1 MFLKCH
7 GWVDLIRLLSQRGC
21 DYMKNTIRFIL
32 LVIGLGLMTFSGVKL
47 WDIYREYDDG
57 DKLYHEYAS
66 KFIIDTVEA
75 SEVEDEQEKEQANFS
90 INFDA
95 LLAENQDIVGW
106 IYSEATPINYPMVQS
121 SDNDFYLRRLL
132 DGSYN
137 IAGSIF
143 IDYRNS
149 PDLSDDFNTIIY
161 GHNMKNGSM
170 FGTLK
175 EYKNQEYYDKH
186 SLIYIYTPEGNYSIE
201 LIAGYQ
207 TDIYSNI
214 YKIPETTEELQ
225 DLYEEIVELSTFKT
239 DIQLEEGDKL
249 LTLSTCTDGADISR
263 YVLIGKISRL

>member
-1 MFLKCH
+1 
-7 GWVDLIRLLSQRGC
+7 
-21 DYMKNTIRFIL
+21 MKKTIRYIL
-32 LVIGLGLMTFSGVKL
+32 LLIGLGVMTFSGFKL
-47 WDIYREYDDG
+47 WDIYREYDVG
-57 DKLYHEYAS
+57 DKLYDEYAS

-75 SEVEDEQEKEQANFS
+75 RELEEDEEVDFF

-95 LLAENQDIVGW
+95 LLAENQDVVGW
-106 IYSEATPINYPMVQS
+106 IYSEGTPISYPIVQS

-149 PDLSDDFNTIIY
+149 SDLSDFNTIIY
-161 GHNMKNGSM
+161 GHNLKNGTM

-186 SLIYIYTPEGNYSIE
+186 PMINIYTPEVNYSIE

-214 YKIPETTEELQ
+214 YKLPKTTEELEG
-225 DLYEEIVELSTFKT
+225 LYKEIIELSSFKT
-239 DIQLEEGDKL
+239 NVIFEDGDRL
-249 LTLSTCTDGADISR
+249 ITLSTCTDGADISR
-263 YVLIGKISRL
+263 YVLIGKVSRL